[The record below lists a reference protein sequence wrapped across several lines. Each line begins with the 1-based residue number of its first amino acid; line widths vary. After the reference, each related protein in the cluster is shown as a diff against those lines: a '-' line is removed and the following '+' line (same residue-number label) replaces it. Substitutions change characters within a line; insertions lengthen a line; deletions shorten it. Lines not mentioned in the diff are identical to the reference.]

1 MYIHVHVHIILIYM
15 QVLRQLELKTG
26 RKVTEIF
33 DWIVGTST
41 GAVLALGLVYGMKI
55 FYLHFTTCQ
64 NYIYLC
70 FVCLFDL
77 ARFFLP
83 SFCISH

>member
-1 MYIHVHVHIILIYM
+1 M

-41 GAVLALGLVYGMKI
+41 GAVLALGLVYGMKKLLLT
-55 FYLHFTTCQ
+55 FY
-64 NYIYLC
+64 YLPKLYLPLLC
-70 FVCLFDL
+70 CLFDL
-77 ARFFLP
+77 ACFFLP
-83 SFCISH
+83 SFSSLINMIVHVLLSSFSH